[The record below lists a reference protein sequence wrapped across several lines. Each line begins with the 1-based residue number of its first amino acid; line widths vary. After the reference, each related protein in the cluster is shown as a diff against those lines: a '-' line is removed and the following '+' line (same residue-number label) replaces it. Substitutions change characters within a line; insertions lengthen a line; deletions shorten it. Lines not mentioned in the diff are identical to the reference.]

1 MTGSSS
7 KDSERSISR
16 LYNAS
21 QLRVDTWTKL
31 KYAAESLARLGD
43 DREERQRLRREVE
56 EALDLLDPMES
67 YFAFPG
73 TTSFRSI
80 RKLFDSGE
88 YAILRRLVTRVV
100 SALIGN
106 TYRRHA
112 VPLDSLEEGPHER
125 QEGEGRKEQG
135 EEETSRA
142 AAPYFEVL
150 VVDDGSEGEEER
162 LRDGLRDMRRSED
175 RFVYDLVVV
184 PSMEDALIAVLFN
197 PTIQTCVIHH
207 GFRRKSG
214 QKLGMLDRYLQRI
227 EALGIDAEQYD
238 DPGLRLAWLIGQLRP
253 ELDCFLVTDL
263 SVEAVAGRTPDN
275 VRRVFYSREDFLELH
290 LNVLR
295 GVNERYKTPFFNA
308 LKEYSI
314 QPTGVFH
321 AMPISR
327 GKSVTKSH
335 WIQDMAKFYGVNIFL
350 AETSATSGGLDS
362 LLDPQGPIKRA
373 QERAARAF
381 GAQRTYF
388 VTNGTSTANKIVLQ
402 GLIQPDDVVLVD
414 RSCHKS
420 HHYGFV
426 LAGARACYLDAYP
439 LHDFSMYGAVS
450 LKTLKETLLAYKAA
464 GKLEQVKMILL
475 TNSTFD
481 GIVYNVERVMEQ
493 CLAIKPDLIFLW
505 DEAWFAYACCAPMYR
520 QRSAM
525 AIAARLR
532 RRYAGAAYR
541 RKYQEWKAGFGEPD
555 PDSGREA
562 WMAAPLMP
570 DPEKVRI
577 RVYSTQS
584 THKTLTS
591 LRQGSMIHVYDQDFA
606 SRSKGA
612 FQEAFMT
619 HTSTSP
625 NYQIIASLDLGRRQV
640 QLEGFELVQ
649 KQTEMAMTLRQRVM
663 SHPLLSKYFRFLTV
677 ADMIPDEFRESG
689 LESYFDE
696 SDGWAPMMEA
706 WAQDEFVLDPCRLT
720 LYVGGTGVDGDTFKT
735 QYLMRKHGIQV
746 NKTSR
751 NTVLFMTHIGTTRS
765 SVAYLIEVLVEIA
778 QELEEAAE
786 NAHPAER
793 RLQAQKVQ
801 ALTKD
806 LPPLPDFSRFHA
818 LFLQD
823 GDQTRDLGDGDLRR
837 AYFMAN
843 QEENC
848 EYMGLN
854 SPELEAAMSAG
865 RELVSSKF
873 IIPYP
878 PGFPLLVPGQILT
891 RGILEFMR
899 KLDVKEIHGYQPE
912 LGLRLFKEEVLDEPR
927 PPRAATSA

>member
-1 MTGSSS
+1 MTNPAHKSSD
-7 KDSERSISR
+7 KTISR

-31 KYAAESLARLGD
+31 KYAVESLVDHGNGRT
-43 DREERQRLRREVE
+43 EWQRLRREAR
-56 EALDLLDPMES
+56 EALDLLDPMER

-73 TTSFRSI
+73 TISFKRI
-80 RKLFDSGE
+80 RRLFNSDDH
-88 YAILRRLVTRVV
+88 ITLHRLVTRVV
-100 SALIGN
+100 GALIGN

-112 VPLDSLEEGPHER
+112 VPLGSWEEGRDER
-125 QEGEGRKEQG
+125 QGREPREDPG
-135 EEETSRA
+135 EEEEPRA
-142 AAPYFEVL
+142 AGPYFEVL
-150 VVDDGSEGEEER
+150 VVDNESEGEEER
-162 LRDGLRDMRRSED
+162 LREGLRAIRRSED

-207 GFRRKSG
+207 GFRRKSV
-214 QKLGMLDRYLQRI
+214 QKLGMLNRYLERI
-227 EALGIDAEQYD
+227 EALGIDSEQYD
-238 DPGLRLAWLIGQLRP
+238 DPSLRLAWLVGQLRP

-263 SVEAVAGRTPDN
+263 SAEALAGRTPDN

-290 LNVLR
+290 LNILR

-308 LKEYSI
+308 LKEYSV

-414 RSCHKS
+414 RNCHKS

-426 LAGARACYLDAYP
+426 LSGARVCYLDAYP
-439 LHDFSMYGAVS
+439 LHEFSMYGAVP
-450 LKTLKETLLAYKAA
+450 LKTLKKSLLAYKAA
-464 GKLEQVKMILL
+464 GQLERVKMILL

-481 GIVYNVERVMEQ
+481 GIVYNVERVMEE
-493 CLAIKPDLIFLW
+493 CLAIKPDLVFLW
-505 DEAWFAYACCAPMYR
+505 DEAWFAYACCDPMYR

-532 RRYAGAAYR
+532 RRYGSAAYR
-541 RKYQEWKAGFGEPD
+541 QRYLEWKAGFGDPD
-555 PDSGREA
+555 PGSQSEV
-562 WMAAPLMP
+562 WMAAGLLP
-570 DPEKVRI
+570 DPEKVRL

-591 LRQGSMIHVYDQDFA
+591 LRQGSMIHIYDQDFA

-640 QLEGFELVQ
+640 QLEGFEMVQ

-689 LESYFDE
+689 LASYYDE
-696 SDGWAPMMEA
+696 RDGWASMMEA
-706 WAQDEFVLDPCRLT
+706 WAQDEFVLDPSRLT
-720 LYVGGTGVDGDTFKT
+720 LHVGAVGVDGNTFKT

-778 QELEEAAE
+778 RELEEVAE
-786 NAHPAER
+786 NTHDVER
-793 RLQAQKVQ
+793 RLQAQKVK
-801 ALTKD
+801 ALTED
-806 LPPLPDFSRFHA
+806 LPPLPDFSRFHS
-818 LFLQD
+818 LFLRRS
-823 GDQTRDLGDGDLRR
+823 GAARDLGDGDIRR

-854 SPELEAAMSAG
+854 STELQEAMSSG

-873 IIPYP
+873 VIPYP

-891 RGILEFMR
+891 RDILEFIR
-899 KLDVKEIHGYQPE
+899 KLDVKEIHGYEPD
-912 LGLRLFKEEVLDEPR
+912 LGLRLFREEALVDPR
-927 PPRAATSA
+927 PPQAAAIP